1 MNHTKSTLIIAAIA
15 VSMVLAATT
24 LALSSTSEHLA
35 YAKSKHSAKVKV
47 KVGNTKNKCVTNA
60 DNSQHIAFGA
70 GAIGN
75 TASNIATNIQTQT
88 CNVGSTGAG

>member
-1 MNHTKSTLIIAAIA
+1 MNHTNSTLVIVAIAA
-15 VSMVLAATT
+15 SMVVAATT
-24 LALSSTSEHLA
+24 LALGSISEHLA
-35 YAKSKHSAKVKV
+35 YAKSKHSV
-47 KVGNTKNKCVTNA
+47 KVGNTKNKCIAHA
-60 DNSQHIAFGA
+60 DNSQHIAIGA

>member
-1 MNHTKSTLIIAAIA
+1 MNHTNSTLVIVAIAA
-15 VSMVLAATT
+15 SMVVAATT
-24 LALSSTSEHLA
+24 LALGSISEHLA
-35 YAKSKHSAKVKV
+35 YAKSKHSPKV